1 MNNFN
6 CEFIKLEIS
15 NHFSEF
21 DKRLEY
27 FKNKV
32 LYIE

>member
-6 CEFIKLEIS
+6 CEFIKLEIAS
-15 NHFSEF
+15 HFQEF

-32 LYIE
+32 HY